1 MSVSQKISPGVRI
14 PKETYTIRAQ
24 VGASCNYLDFF
35 FNHQDVTRV
44 DLSDSSFYEKQNNS
58 LNLIS
63 KNYFIISISS
73 TFNKKNSAASCSS
86 NLTKNFSF
94 TKHQYQ

>member
-1 MSVSQKISPGVRI
+1 MSVSQKISPRVRI
-14 PKETYTIRAQ
+14 PNETYIIRAQ
-24 VGASCNYLDFF
+24 VGASCNYLDFC

-44 DLSDSSFYEKQNNS
+44 DLSDSSFYEKQYNS

-63 KNYFIISISS
+63 KNYFITSISS
-73 TFNKKNSAASCSS
+73 TFNKNCSAASCSS
-86 NLTKNFSF
+86 NLTKNISF